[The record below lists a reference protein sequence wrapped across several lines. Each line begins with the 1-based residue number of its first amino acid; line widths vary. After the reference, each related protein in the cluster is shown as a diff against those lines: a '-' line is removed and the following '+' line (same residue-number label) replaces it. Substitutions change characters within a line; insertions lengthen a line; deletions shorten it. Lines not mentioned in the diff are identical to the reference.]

1 MTTDLNDLG
10 AVVAV
15 AKAGGFR
22 EAARA
27 TGSSASRLS
36 DAVRRMEASLGIRL
50 FNRTTRSVVPTEAG
64 TLLLSRLAPAM
75 SEIDTALDSLNRLR
89 DRPSGT
95 LRLNVPVSAAKLVLP
110 DIVVPFLE
118 AYPEIKLE
126 IIAESNVV
134 DVFKAGCD
142 AGIRYDERLEQD
154 MIAIPIGPRT
164 QRFAVAAAPSLL
176 DRLGR
181 PGHPRDLLDYPC
193 IRGRYASGMSTAWE
207 FEKSGEI
214 IRIEPTGPL
223 TVSIGAAVDLS
234 VQAAVGGTGVI
245 QLFESWLQPH
255 LDSGALEPVLEPWW
269 QTFSG
274 PYLYYPGHRLV
285 PAPLRAF
292 IDFIKARDL

>member
-193 IRGRYASGMSTAWE
+193 ILGRYASGTSTAWE